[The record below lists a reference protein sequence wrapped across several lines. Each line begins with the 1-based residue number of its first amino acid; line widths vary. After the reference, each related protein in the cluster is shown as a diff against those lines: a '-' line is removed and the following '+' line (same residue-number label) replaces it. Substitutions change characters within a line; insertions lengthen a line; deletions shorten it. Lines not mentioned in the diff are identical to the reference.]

1 MHRYLYK
8 NNHPLLFIQSHGYAK
23 LRNSISQ
30 KLKFEICLQ
39 IWFIFLNS
47 EQLRHDVISIK
58 RIIRIQS
65 SNKSSK
71 ILTHIDVR
79 GNFVQCTRYIFVSVL
94 FCIDVTSVLK
104 LSIAAFILLRKSF
117 IFSQNVLSFY
127 SEVL

>member
-1 MHRYLYK
+1 MHRYFYK
-8 NNHPLLFIQSHGYAK
+8 NNHPLLFTQSHGYVK

-79 GNFVQCTRYIFVSVL
+79 GYFVQCTRYIFVSVL

-104 LSIAAFILLRKSF
+104 LLIAAFILLRKSF